1 MTKKVILFLLFFSM
15 VSFGIHRF
23 YVGMF
28 QLKFVPKKQEM
39 QITTRVFIDDLTE
52 AINKQ
57 YKAKTSIGEKNE
69 IKSDEELAIKYFN
82 KNFKIIIDGKSQE
95 YIFLSKEV
103 KENSLICYFKIKNLK
118 KINSLQVENTMLLSE
133 FPQQQNIIQFENIGQ
148 KSSLLLSGET
158 IKGML
163 K

>member
-1 MTKKVILFLLFFSM
+1 MRKILFLFLFFTM
-15 VSFGIHRF
+15 VSFGMHRF

-28 QLKFVPKKQEM
+28 QLKFVPQKNEV

-52 AINKQ
+52 SINKE
-57 YKAKTSIGEKNE
+57 YKTKTFIGEKKE
-69 IKSDEELAIKYFN
+69 TAHDEELVIKYFN
-82 KNFKIIIDGKSQE
+82 KNFKIVIDGKNQE
-95 YIFLSKEV
+95 YVFLSKEV
-103 KENSLICYFKIKNLK
+103 KENSLICYFKIKNVK
-118 KINSLQVENTMLLSE
+118 KIKALQVENTMLLSE
-133 FPQQQNIIQFENIGQ
+133 FPDQQNIIQFENNGQ

>member
-1 MTKKVILFLLFFSM
+1 MKK
-15 VSFGIHRF
+15 R
-23 YVGMF
+23 
-28 QLKFVPKKQEM
+28 QEM

-57 YKAKTSIGEKNE
+57 YKTKIFIGEKKE
-69 IKSDEELAIKYFN
+69 TSRDEELVIKYFN
-82 KNFKIIIDGKSQE
+82 KNFKITIDGKSQE

-118 KINSLQVENTMLLSE
+118 KVNSLQVENTMLLSE
-133 FPQQQNIIQFENIGQ
+133 FPDQQNIIQFENSGQ

>member
-1 MTKKVILFLLFFSM
+1 
-15 VSFGIHRF
+15 
-23 YVGMF
+23 MF
-28 QLKFVPKKQEM
+28 QLKFVPQKQEI

-57 YKAKTSIGEKNE
+57 YKTKTFIGEKNE
-69 IKSDEELAIKYFN
+69 TSRDEELVIKYFN
-82 KNFKIIIDGKSQE
+82 KNFKITIDDKSQE

-118 KINSLQVENTMLLSE
+118 KVNSLQVENTMLLSE
-133 FPQQQNIIQFENIGQ
+133 FPDQQNIIQFENSGQ